1 MIRCK
6 SYAWQGSS
14 WRPSACWADVIATR
28 PQVPCET
35 NQIKKEAAEDKPF
48 VTFANH
54 VCCNLCIWSG
64 SEIWRHRGVG
74 RRRLLAGGGL
84 LSGGVGRRRCRRCRQ
99 IRRRRLAS
107 GDVGRR
113 WHRHSSMQSAVKETK
128 QIVCK
133 QRDSS
138 SQPSDL
144 ESDALL
150 LRHAASEQW
159 RLEGCMNGHCDFKHQ
174 LPRVASGVGRC
185 HVAVASGFA
194 VGQWL
199 QGEWTRSLL
208 MRREGGIMRVA
219 SATGVGHIGW
229 WHWSAGGIGQV
240 PSAQP
245 SLFRGLARI

>member
-159 RLEGCMNGHCDFKHQ
+159 RLARRLHKWPLRFQAPIAASGIGRRAVSRGGGIGLCCR
-174 LPRVASGVGRC
+174 PVASRRVDTVTP
-185 HVAVASGFA
+185 HASRGWHHA
-194 VGQWL
+194 G
-199 QGEWTRSLL
+199 
-208 MRREGGIMRVA
+208 
-219 SATGVGHIGW
+219 GVGHWRRPHRLVALVGR
-229 WHWSAGGIGQV
+229 WHRASAVGTAK
-240 PSAQP
+240 P
-245 SLFRGLARI
+245 F

>member
-54 VCCNLCIWSG
+54 VCCNLCTWSG

-159 RLEGCMNGHCDFKHQ
+159 RLARRLHKWPLRFQAPIAASGIGRRAVSCGMWRWHRALLSASGFKASGHGHSSCVA
-174 LPRVASGVGRC
+174 RVASCG
-185 HVAVASGFA
+185 
-194 VGQWL
+194 W
-199 QGEWTRSLL
+199 
-208 MRREGGIMRVA
+208 RRPLE
-219 SATGVGHIGW
+219 SAT
-229 WHWSAGGIGQV
+229 SAGGIGRPV
-240 PSAQP
+240 A
-245 SLFRGLARI
+245 